1 MKMSVRYPF
10 HNTQRART
18 VMPSYA
24 TDTPPINAN
33 FAATVINRAAEIVAG
48 AAATAGQEIY
58 VVDAL
63 RQARDEFLER
73 ETRKQQKIRT
83 YGFTHLMPDL
93 RQFITGRYPEYADL
107 LSPITQWS
115 GATAPTA
122 VVETLREAAVNI
134 SVIVEERTKMA
145 SKFDAMSDKEL
156 REYDLMRKAAIF
168 LTQQGLTVNVAW
180 ERENPNDPIDYRAT
194 IDGVA
199 WAFELTELRLDP
211 KENYHRKVG
220 HPKEKRSITEQLEAL
235 AMPLPQMPDGPDV
248 LQTVLNDAIT
258 HGSKPSKLTALN
270 GARYCLVLHNQQF
283 LYAADWEAIAMPDI
297 RVFDAVLVMHEEI
310 YPLVQTWEVMR
321 SGLGKPMRS
330 HNVNDLGDIIA
341 FKNSNRT
348 HRSDPERVKA
358 ALRQIQSLNLT
369 EDDIRAAI
377 TETRA
382 ERRVQ

>member
-1 MKMSVRYPF
+1 M
-10 HNTQRART
+10 ARI
-18 VMPSYA
+18 SN
-24 TDTPPINAN
+24 DTPSINAE

-48 AAATAGQEIY
+48 DTPGC
-58 VVDAL
+58 DAFSAL
-63 RQARDEFLER
+63 QQARDELLAA
-73 ETRKQQKIRT
+73 ETRQQKSGRT
-83 YGFTHLMPDL
+83 YGWGLLL
-93 RQFITGRYPEYADL
+93 RDVREYVKSREPAYADSFNPL
-107 LSPITQWS
+107 VEWS
-115 GATAPTA
+115 EATDPGAVAQ
-122 VVETLREAAVNI
+122 TLKEAALPI
-134 SVIVEERTKMA
+134 SRMVAERAKWVVKLEAMTEQERT
-145 SKFDAMSDKEL
+145 
-156 REYDLMRKAAIF
+156 EYDLMRKAAIF

-199 WAFELTELRLDP
+199 WAFELTELRLEP

-220 HPKEKRSITEQLEAL
+220 HPKDKRSIAEQLDML
-235 AMPLPQMPDGPDV
+235 AMPLPQMPYGPDA
-248 LQTVLNDAIT
+248 LQTALNDAIT

-283 LYAADWEAIAMPDI
+283 LYAPDWDAVTMPDI
-297 RVFDAVLVMHEEI
+297 SVFDSILVLHQEI
-310 YPLVQTWEVMR
+310 YPLVQTWDVMR
-321 SGLGKPMRS
+321 NGLGKPMRS

-377 TETRA
+377 AETRA
-382 ERRVQ
+382 ERSGQ